1 MNGTIYW
8 DESSRGYHQ
17 NGTPYK
23 RGRWVGEKMVNGRR
37 VRMRS
42 SDYEKVLQWLD
53 GNATAKTLPRIKDF
67 PHHTV
72 DVKNR
77 IVYNK
82 WGQAMRGR
90 LLDGDQVYR
99 LCYQGTKF
107 DARFNRIAY
116 AVLHNIGVT
125 QIPDTI
131 CVNYKDGEYT
141 LQHKGDKLIE
151 TIERRKVHNRK
162 FISESLA
169 KRKRETEILQRFY
182 HTGDQTELVQ
192 YVSID
197 IFDNLVNRI
206 RAVRHCHLDRAVE
219 VVVAGT
225 EKFLDRAT
233 SRGVPYVTISSSIVA
248 ICRHEIKEEFLTTN
262 LTNYTNKFIK
272 N

>member
-1 MNGTIYW
+1 MKGTIYW

-17 NGTPYK
+17 NEGRTPYK
-23 RGRWVGEKMVNGRR
+23 RGRWVGERMENGRR

-42 SDYEKVLQWLD
+42 TDYNKVLQWLEGD
-53 GNATAKTLPRIKDF
+53 TIAKTLPRIKDF

-82 WGQAMRGR
+82 WGKAMEGR

-99 LCYQGTKF
+99 LCYQGNKF

-131 CVNYKDGEYT
+131 CVNFKDGEYT
-141 LQHKGDKLIE
+141 LQHKSDKMAE
-151 TIERRKVHNRK
+151 TMERRRVRNRK
-162 FISESLA
+162 FISDSLA

-182 HTGDQTELVQ
+182 RTGNQTELVQ
-192 YVSID
+192 YVSVE
-197 IFDNLVNRI
+197 IFDSLVNRI
-206 RAVRHCHLDRAVE
+206 RALRHCHLDRAVE

-225 EKFLDRAT
+225 ERFLDRAT
-233 SRGVPYVTISSSIVA
+233 SRGVPFVTISSSIVS
-248 ICRHEIKEEFLTTN
+248 ICRHEIKEEIKFCHDLPQFTT
-262 LTNYTNKFIK
+262 
-272 N
+272 

>member
-1 MNGTIYW
+1 
-8 DESSRGYHQ
+8 
-17 NGTPYK
+17 
-23 RGRWVGEKMVNGRR
+23 
-37 VRMRS
+37 MRS

-53 GNATAKTLPRIKDF
+53 GNATAKALPRIKDF

-82 WGQAMRGR
+82 WGKAMEGR

-99 LCYQGTKF
+99 LCYLGKKF

-151 TIERRKVHNRK
+151 TMERRRVHNRK
-162 FISESLA
+162 FINESLA

-219 VVVAGT
+219 VVVEGT

-233 SRGVPYVTISSSIVA
+233 SRGVPYVTISSNIVA
-248 ICRHEIKEEFLTTN
+248 ICRQEIKEEF
-262 LTNYTNKFIK
+262 KFCHDLPRF

>member
-1 MNGTIYW
+1 MNKGTLYW
-8 DESSRGYHQ
+8 DESSRGYR
-17 NGTPYK
+17 NNTPERTPYK

-42 SDYEKVLQWLD
+42 TDYEKVLQWLD
-53 GNATAKTLPRIKDF
+53 GNTTAKTLPRIKDF

-82 WGQAMRGR
+82 WGKAMEGR
-90 LLDGDQVYR
+90 LLDGDQVYK

-125 QIPDTI
+125 QIPDSI
-131 CVNYKDGEYT
+131 FVNYKDGEYT

-151 TIERRKVHNRK
+151 TMERRRVHNRK
-162 FISESLA
+162 FISDSLA

-182 HTGDQTELVQ
+182 QSGNQAELTQ
-192 YVSID
+192 YVSVD
-197 IFDNLVNRI
+197 IFDSLVNRI

-219 VVVAGT
+219 LVVAGT
-225 EKFLDRAT
+225 EIYLDRAT
-233 SRGVPYVTISSSIVA
+233 SRGVPFVTISSSIVA
-248 ICRHEIKEEFLTTN
+248 ICRHEVKGIIC
-262 LTNYTNKFIK
+262 NKLK
-272 N
+272 